1 MQYPFD
7 CSLMCTAD
15 FDLKGRKNI
24 LLIMNMSSFTAASKE
39 LAVELSN
46 TIKHYQIDAEYPEP
60 VYAMKEEEDTDA

>member
-1 MQYPFD
+1 
-7 CSLMCTAD
+7 MCTAD

-24 LLIMNMSSFTAASKE
+24 LLLMSIFFFTAASKE

-46 TIKHYQIDAEYPEP
+46 TIKHYKIDAEYPEP